1 MADAIDETIKLVDDG
16 AVTQACEIVESWTKE
31 GRFPDLLRLA
41 AALEERCPVNPEQRK
56 DRGRYEAVLD
66 HLEDQIA
73 ISPDTRAIECLLTL
87 WLGDRERSVV
97 VPRTR
102 SMRACAFASRLG
114 YGQTAACFLSTLE
127 RVGAS
132 AEHQELLACWLY
144 EVVLRGTPLADEPR
158 AKRFRELLAGQGH
171 PLAAMPLELRRT
183 EHEVPSYMPLYG
195 DKGLGRAIDSLAS
208 GAMSIRSIP
217 PPADGSAVRATRI
230 DDSGSVDRLGAAVR
244 PWAEGKSGKVEAKVF
259 QLEPAVQANAVGSWL
274 LRALALDSTTAAAR
288 LECSAIGADGVFGPL
303 FSASSN
309 GGAYSSGVGG
319 AYGRLAAWTSMGAL
333 VGAPVGA
340 TIDAIDALANKCAFL
355 SFRAPGPWFHDVAW
369 DFGVLVLREGGRTVA
384 VLAAT
389 DAE

>member
-1 MADAIDETIKLVDDG
+1 MADAIDETIKLVDEG
-16 AVTQACEIVESWTKE
+16 AVAQACEAVEAWTTA
-31 GRFPDLLRLA
+31 GRFQDLMALA
-41 AALEERCPVNPEQRK
+41 TALEDHCPTKAERQKERL
-56 DRGRYEAVLD
+56 RFEAVLD

-73 ISPDTRAIECLLTL
+73 IAPDAQAIESLLTL
-87 WLGDRERSVV
+87 WLRDRDRSVV

-102 SMRACAFASRLG
+102 SMRACGFASRLG
-114 YGQTAACFLSTLE
+114 YGQTVDAFLSTLE
-127 RVGAS
+127 RVGES

-144 EVVLRGTPLADEPR
+144 EVVLRGTSLAEEPR
-158 AKRFRELLAGQGH
+158 AKRFRDVLANQGH

-217 PPADGSAVRATRI
+217 PPADGAAVRATRI
-230 DDSGSVDRLGAAVR
+230 EDPNIVDRLGAAVR
-244 PWAEGKSGKVEAKVF
+244 PWGEGKSGKVEAKVF
-259 QLEPAVQANAVGSWL
+259 ELSPPVHPTEVGSWL

-288 LECSAIGADGVFGPL
+288 LECSAIGPEGVFGPL

-319 AYGRLAAWTSMGAL
+319 AYGRLAVWTSLGAL
-333 VGAPVGA
+333 VGAPPGA
-340 TIDAIDALANKCAFL
+340 TIETIDALAKKCTFL

-369 DFGVLVLREGGRTVA
+369 DLGVLVLREEGRTAA